1 MAADLFEIAGQAAC
15 LLEDMGFVA
24 VARRRDGHT
33 TIELWQV
40 VKGEQRA
47 IQVAIDAPS
56 VPTASA
62 EAMAEA
68 CAARFRAA
76 MLQHQT

>member
-1 MAADLFEIAGQAAC
+1 VATDVFEIAGRAAC

-24 VARRRDGHT
+24 VARRRDGLT

-47 IQVAIDAPS
+47 IRVEIDAPG
-56 VPTASA
+56 VPATSA
-62 EAMAEA
+62 EALAEA